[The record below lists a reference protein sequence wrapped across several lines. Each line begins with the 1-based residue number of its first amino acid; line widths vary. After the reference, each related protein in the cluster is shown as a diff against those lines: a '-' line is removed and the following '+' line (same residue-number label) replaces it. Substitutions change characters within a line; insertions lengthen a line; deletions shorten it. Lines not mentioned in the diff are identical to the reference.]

1 MHLIAKLV
9 ELLQPWQS
17 LYSDSTA
24 VSTTVMAIHLTTLMI
39 GGGLAIAADR
49 MTLRALRRSET
60 DRALALAEM
69 RSAHRPILVA
79 LALLFVSGTAL
90 AAADVEVF
98 LSSPAFWLKLA
109 LVALLLVN
117 GAVLVRTEARL
128 EGAPA
133 VDVDALWRRL
143 GLTARLSLSLWLLTA
158 IAGTVLTGVA

>member
-1 MHLIAKLV
+1 MEAIAKLV

-17 LYSDSTA
+17 LYADSTA

-69 RSAHRPILVA
+69 RSVHRPILVA
-79 LALLFVSGTAL
+79 LALLFVSGAAL
-90 AAADVEVF
+90 AAADLEVF
-98 LSSPAFWLKLA
+98 LSSPVFWVKLG
-109 LVALLLVN
+109 LLALLLVN

-128 EGAPA
+128 GGTPVLNA
-133 VDVDALWRRL
+133 DALWRRL

-158 IAGTVLTGVA
+158 VVGTVLTGVA